1 MPATVLFGI
10 VTFLLVLG
18 PLVILHE
25 LGHLWTARRFGVKTL
40 EFGFG
45 YPPRAAGFWSGK
57 TPVRVDVGTVYEID
71 QNSLIGKVA
80 SVHTVMDS
88 DGKLLAVS
96 VRERVR
102 GDDASASD
110 GGQITVGK
118 IKSAT
123 DHQLIVADM
132 LWSFNWLPFGGFVR
146 MVGEESNTVA
156 GALGSKPRWQ
166 RIVVMAA
173 GAGVNA
179 LIPFIL
185 LPVVL
190 MLPSQLPVGDVTVVT
205 VFPGSPADRAGIRP
219 GDKILRV
226 DGRDINNVPD
236 LQKAVTV
243 KLGAEST
250 WEFESGIPNLFAR
263 PAEPQYQYTGGVEK
277 AVLIPRWKPP
287 RRAVVVDAKDL
298 ETEMTLGRARVF
310 DTSVG
315 LNTTINVVENASD
328 TLYEISIADSMNLD
342 PAASLGDILLVVPT
356 VKESGKE
363 ISLADAR
370 SHDNRLGIKTFIQEG
385 ATGVQISLE
394 NPRIV
399 HEGPGPFHAIM
410 LGWQYAID
418 IIVLTRNALT
428 AAFIGSSNPQFQ
440 GPATVGPV
448 GIGQLTGEI
457 AVADAGMTAKIVT
470 LATLAA
476 TLSLSL
482 AILNILPIP
491 ALDGGRIFFVLI
503 EIIRGGKRISPE
515 REGLVHVV
523 GFAILIGLIAVI
535 SVQDLTRIIRGESFF

>member
-45 YPPRAAGFWSGK
+45 YPPRAVGFWRGK

-110 GGQITVGK
+110 GGQITIGK

-146 MVGEESNTVA
+146 MVGEESNIVA

-185 LPVVL
+185 LPVAL
-190 MLPSQLPVGDVTVVT
+190 MIPSQLPVGDVTVVT

-250 WEFESGIPNLFAR
+250 REF
-263 PAEPQYQYTGGVEK
+263 
-277 AVLIPRWKPP
+277 
-287 RRAVVVDAKDL
+287 
-298 ETEMTLGRARVF
+298 
-310 DTSVG
+310 
-315 LNTTINVVENASD
+315 
-328 TLYEISIADSMNLD
+328 
-342 PAASLGDILLVVPT
+342 
-356 VKESGKE
+356 
-363 ISLADAR
+363 
-370 SHDNRLGIKTFIQEG
+370 
-385 ATGVQISLE
+385 
-394 NPRIV
+394 
-399 HEGPGPFHAIM
+399 
-410 LGWQYAID
+410 
-418 IIVLTRNALT
+418 
-428 AAFIGSSNPQFQ
+428 
-440 GPATVGPV
+440 
-448 GIGQLTGEI
+448 
-457 AVADAGMTAKIVT
+457 
-470 LATLAA
+470 
-476 TLSLSL
+476 
-482 AILNILPIP
+482 
-491 ALDGGRIFFVLI
+491 
-503 EIIRGGKRISPE
+503 
-515 REGLVHVV
+515 
-523 GFAILIGLIAVI
+523 
-535 SVQDLTRIIRGESFF
+535 